1 MLVSEMMRAM
11 VPINAFFAL
20 FEIPTSRRM
29 SFSPPGYA
37 GKKCRA
43 ESKRKPLKTNDLERS
58 RTDSSCLV
66 EDSVAGLT
74 RLVKEEKMGRTRAL
88 GDNGAGKKT
97 GFQAANLK
105 SQGAQPW
112 NSSFRKTADQGHP
125 FPLNPQAAY
134 QSETP

>member
-43 ESKRKPLKTNDLERS
+43 ESKRKPLKANDLERS

-74 RLVKEEKMGRTRAL
+74 RLVKEEKWGEPGLWEITGRE
-88 GDNGAGKKT
+88 KKRDSRQLT
-97 GFQAANLK
+97 
-105 SQGAQPW
+105 
-112 NSSFRKTADQGHP
+112 
-125 FPLNPQAAY
+125 
-134 QSETP
+134 